1 MKLLLYYLLLGGVNH
16 QITIIV
22 VESVLFRGFRQ
33 WAARHSRWLSELVR
47 CHLCFGTW
55 VGFLMALV
63 FRPGFF
69 DVPPVPG
76 ASPRVNHALEALAS
90 FIGDSFAIAVA
101 GRIFNELLGIARR
114 EVGLLEEES
123 GLIEEERELLE
134 RDGASRRS

>member
-22 VESVLFRGFRQ
+22 VESLLFRGFRQ
-33 WAARHSRWLSELVR
+33 WAARRSRWLGELVR
-47 CHLCFGTW
+47 CDLCFGTW

-63 FRPGFF
+63 FRPRFF
-69 DVPPVPG
+69 EVPPVPG
-76 ASPRVNHALEALAS
+76 TSPRVNHTFQTLAS
-90 FIGDSFAIAVA
+90 FVGDSFAVAVA

-123 GLIEEERELLE
+123 GLIEEEREVLE
-134 RDGASRRS
+134 RNGIRRQS